1 MIFVENFILL
11 HAESIDSWILQ
22 TSDGFDENGDLQGTI
37 LFIAKNL
44 SKQEQEDE
52 LLDLILKKDENQ
64 EYYEEI
70 LRIIAH

>member
-1 MIFVENFILL
+1 VIFVENFILL
-11 HAESIDSWILQ
+11 YAESIDAWILQ

-37 LFIAKNL
+37 LFVAKNL

-70 LRIIAH
+70 LRIIAR